1 VLCKWQEYY
10 NDMETAKQSVKKG
23 ATTGVLH
30 FHRNFS
36 RQLQLRLD
44 EGMDASNTTIEESDL
59 RVHLDMS
66 SMLAHMNIYKYKAL
80 NLK

>member
-1 VLCKWQEYY
+1 
-10 NDMETAKQSVKKG
+10 METAIQSVKKG
-23 ATTGVLH
+23 ATAGVLY

-36 RQLQLRLD
+36 RQLQMRLD
-44 EGMDASNTTIEESDL
+44 EVKGASNTTIEESEL

-66 SMLAHMNIYKYKAL
+66 SMLAHMNIYKYNAL

>member
-1 VLCKWQEYY
+1 
-10 NDMETAKQSVKKG
+10 MQSVKKG

-44 EGMDASNTTIEESDL
+44 DGRDASNETLEESEL
-59 RVHLDMS
+59 GVHLDMS
-66 SMLAHMNIYKYKAL
+66 SMLAHMNI
-80 NLK
+80 

>member
-1 VLCKWQEYY
+1 
-10 NDMETAKQSVKKG
+10 METAIQSVKKG
-23 ATTGVLH
+23 ATAGVLH

-36 RQLQLRLD
+36 RQLQQRLD
-44 EGMDASNTTIEESDL
+44 DWKDASNTTIQESEL

-66 SMLAHMNIYKYKAL
+66 SMLAHMNTYKYKAM

>member
-1 VLCKWQEYY
+1 
-10 NDMETAKQSVKKG
+10 METAIQSVKTG
-23 ATTGVLH
+23 ATAGVLY

-36 RQLQLRLD
+36 RKLQQRLD
-44 EGMDASNTTIEESDL
+44 EGKDASITTLEESEL

>member
-1 VLCKWQEYY
+1 
-10 NDMETAKQSVKKG
+10 METAIESVKKG

-44 EGMDASNTTIEESDL
+44 GGRDASNKTLEESEL
-59 RVHLDMS
+59 GVQLDMS
-66 SMLAHMNIYKYKAL
+66 SMLAHMNTYKFKAL
-80 NLK
+80 NLKLDVRL

>member
-1 VLCKWQEYY
+1 
-10 NDMETAKQSVKKG
+10 MESVKKG
-23 ATTGVLH
+23 ATAGVLY

-44 EGMDASNTTIEESDL
+44 EGKDASNTTIEESEL
-59 RVHLDMS
+59 EVHLDMS
-66 SMLAHMNIYKYKAL
+66 SMLAHMNNYKCKAL